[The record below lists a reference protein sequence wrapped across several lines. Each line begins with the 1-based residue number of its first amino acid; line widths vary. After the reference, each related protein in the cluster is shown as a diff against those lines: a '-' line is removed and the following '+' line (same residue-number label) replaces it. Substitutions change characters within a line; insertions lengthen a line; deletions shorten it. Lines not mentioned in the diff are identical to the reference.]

1 MRHSI
6 LCNSKHLQN
15 ITPKSTLHH
24 IKINLRNVLAHD
36 LLRGVV
42 DEDVQ
47 RTEFLHVLL
56 DGFAAGFVVH
66 EVSWDEE
73 ALLAFLFDH
82 ALGFLGVL
90 LFFGEVD
97 DCYVGA
103 FAGEEDCDGTAYARA
118 VKFVR

>member
-24 IKINLRNVLAHD
+24 IKINISNVLAHD

-56 DGFAAGFVVH
+56 DGFAAGLVVH

-73 ALLAFLFDH
+73 ALLAFFFDH
-82 ALGFLGVL
+82 TLGFLGVG
-90 LFFGEVD
+90 FFFREVD
-97 DCYVGA
+97 YGYVGA
-103 FAGEEDCDGTAYARA
+103 FAGEEDCDGAAYAGA
-118 VKFVR
+118 VK